1 MLRSVTFARR
11 LKRGLSAQLAVL
23 QDEGEDGVEG
33 IEREDYVEYQKL
45 AYALQLVGSNMDE
58 KYSLAV
64 DCVLLG

>member
-1 MLRSVTFARR
+1 
-11 LKRGLSAQLAVL
+11 L
-23 QDEGEDGVEG
+23 QDEGEHGVEEV
-33 IEREDYVEYQKL
+33 EREDYVEYHKL

>member
-1 MLRSVTFARR
+1 M
-11 LKRGLSAQLAVL
+11 
-23 QDEGEDGVEG
+23 QDEGEHGVEEV
-33 IEREDYVEYQKL
+33 EREDYVEYHKL